1 MRVTASWPKFDYET
15 WQVGVGGLTTDEEI
29 AHMSLWSL
37 VKSPLILG
45 NDITR
50 L

>member
-1 MRVTASWPKFDYET
+1 MTVSWPDTDTEA
-15 WQVGVGGLTTDEEI
+15 WQVGVGGLTTNEEI

-45 NDITR
+45 NDIAQ